1 MLHTFV
7 FDRKTIYKNQG
18 LIIYIT
24 NDEFQVT
31 CREIFYQTII
41 KTSKNV
47 ITNSHQKN
55 YSNQFELQHFCGAI

>member
-47 ITNSHQKN
+47 ITNSHKKN